1 MTTFGDRVFQNGGTP
16 VGGDLLGL
24 VGDGKVFYVDVTSG
38 ASGAT
43 GLTPSKALST
53 TQAAVDKC
61 LTQRGDVIIQMPR
74 AAAETLDTTVT
85 LAVGGLTMIAATYG
99 QGYSPTR
106 FQYIA
111 STTLGTSGSIFT
123 VTRPMAIIGL
133 EFATRTTS
141 ARGGAIY
148 FQGDDVAVT
157 GDDSTVR
164 NCNFNGAFSGRGIHC
179 ESSEGMNIEG
189 NYFDGQGNVTEH
201 VLWRGNAGIVVPKK
215 NVIRGNYFFNAT
227 DGLHLWGGNDFLI
240 HDNYFI
246 DVTNPLNLRDATSAT
261 NGLVANNR
269 FDGLVPG
276 LSISGGTDTMVGME
290 SDTGFRFAGNAYRDE
305 NNDTPT

>member
-43 GLTPSKALST
+43 GLSPSKALNT
-53 TQAAVDKC
+53 TSAAVDKC
-61 LTQRGDVIIQMPR
+61 LTQRGDVIIHLPR
-74 AAAETLDTTVT
+74 AAAETLDVT
-85 LAVGGLTMIAATYG
+85 QALDVGGLTMIAATYG

-111 STTLGTSGSIFT
+111 STTLGVSGSIFT
-123 VTRPMAIIGL
+123 VTRPCAIIGL
-133 EFATRTTS
+133 EFATRSTS
-141 ARGGAIY
+141 DFHGAILMS
-148 FQGDDVAVT
+148 GDDVAVT
-157 GDDSTVR
+157 GDDTTIR
-164 NCNFNGAFSGRGIHC
+164 GCNFNGAFSGNAIHC
-179 ESSEGMNIEG
+179 DSSEGMNIEG
-189 NYFDGQGNVTEH
+189 NYFDGQGNSPNAIT
-201 VLWRGNAGIVVPKK
+201 WRGSVGIVVPKK
-215 NVIRGNYFFNAT
+215 NLIRGNFFFNTT

-240 HDNYFI
+240 YDNYFV
-246 DVTNPLNLRDATSAT
+246 DVTNPLNLTNATSAI
-261 NGLVANNR
+261 NGLFANNR
-269 FDGLVPG
+269 LDGLVPG